1 MTAMDATA
9 YADRLDDV
17 PLTRPEAAVP
27 GPLDEQFYD
36 IVERRFRRVIRDN
49 PIVGNYFGIHTED
62 HRLGDG
68 SRDALLGELADEKA
82 HLAAVEALDPAG
94 LSDDARFERDLELH
108 NLRRVIFDTE
118 VVRTWERRSTALDV
132 IGDALF
138 LLFAQDFAPLEE
150 RLSAIASR
158 LEAVP
163 TYLAESRTRAAVP
176 QVRLWQQIEIESVA
190 DLPTFLSEIVA
201 AGSRLPDTERRR
213 LERAAVQAQ
222 PLRPLA

>member
-1 MTAMDATA
+1 VP
-9 YADRLDDV
+9 DRLDDV

-108 NLRRVIFDTE
+108 NLRRVIFDND
-118 VVRTWERRSTALDV
+118 VVRTWERRSTALDN
-132 IGDALF
+132 
-138 LLFAQDFAPLEE
+138 
-150 RLSAIASR
+150 
-158 LEAVP
+158 
-163 TYLAESRTRAAVP
+163 
-176 QVRLWQQIEIESVA
+176 SVN
-190 DLPTFLSEIVA
+190 A
-201 AGSRLPDTERRR
+201 AGSSWDRPASGATVIS
-213 LERAAVQAQ
+213 AAAIDPSLC
-222 PLRPLA
+222 PLSISIVSPSAGGRSPVGT